1 MYNGGVGAVGSAKKD
16 DPAAGADVREEVLE
30 ERVEFGHAA
39 IIQEGRRVVI
49 RNPSAPMESLLW
61 LLVRIGTQPSE
72 KDRLTAGLHL
82 IDARPLVKG
91 NVRSLMT
98 LLLPSRSGGRSAPSG
113 GLPAGASGTNRTP
126 KLGW

>member
-1 MYNGGVGAVGSAKKD
+1 MYNGCVGAVGSPKETDARCEAPLQTHSPSTPEGRSVFHTTGQDQQKD

-30 ERVEFGHAA
+30 ERVKFIHAA

-82 IDARPLVKG
+82 IDARPLV
-91 NVRSLMT
+91 
-98 LLLPSRSGGRSAPSG
+98 
-113 GLPAGASGTNRTP
+113 
-126 KLGW
+126 

>member
-1 MYNGGVGAVGSAKKD
+1 MFHTTGHDQQKD

-30 ERVEFGHAA
+30 ERVKFGHAA

-82 IDARPLVKG
+82 IDARPLV
-91 NVRSLMT
+91 
-98 LLLPSRSGGRSAPSG
+98 
-113 GLPAGASGTNRTP
+113 
-126 KLGW
+126 